1 MTSTDVRR
9 LQEAELTI
17 AEQAATIRR
26 LEEENFYLRSQVE
39 QRKGNA

>member
-17 AEQAATIRR
+17 AQQAATIRR
-26 LEEENFYLRSQVE
+26 LEEEVLVLRSQADTTKE
-39 QRKGNA
+39 K